1 MKLYPS
7 IPPHLAEFALAQ
19 PIFFTGSAPTYG
31 AHVNLSPKGLPAAT
45 FSIINPNLCAYIDST
60 GSGAETIAHIYENG
74 RVTIMFCS
82 FGLSPMIMRLFCK
95 GKVVEWDQPEF
106 AEWTRRMRKPI
117 DDDGHGAFKGARAII
132 ALEAQSSCGF
142 GVPRLPE
149 CTQSSSPTSSVSE
162 IEDPTNTVSQSEG
175 MQSAFG
181 DRKTLEQW
189 SVKMTSNNKMRGY
202 QAQNNG
208 SSLDGLP
215 GLKAARRDRGERFL
229 WVGDAKA
236 WWRKVVLGGW
246 EGVLLGMVMGLFMS
260 FLMGMVTT
268 TRRIQ

>member
-132 ALEAQSSCGF
+132 ALEVWKARIFSHP
-142 GVPRLPE
+142 PRSTLLTLRLYRPNRLAA
-149 CTQSSSPTSSVSE
+149 SVSPASPSVLNPPLPPPRSPRSK
-162 IEDPTNTVSQSEG
+162 IQQTLSPNPKACSPPLATV
-175 MQSAFG
+175 
-181 DRKTLEQW
+181 KLL
-189 SVKMTSNNKMRGY
+189 
-202 QAQNNG
+202 
-208 SSLDGLP
+208 SSGLS
-215 GLKAARRDRGERFL
+215 K
-229 WVGDAKA
+229 
-236 WWRKVVLGGW
+236 
-246 EGVLLGMVMGLFMS
+246 
-260 FLMGMVTT
+260 
-268 TRRIQ
+268 

>member
-7 IPPHLAEFALAQ
+7 IPPHLAEFALSQ

-132 ALEAQSSCGF
+132 VLEVWKARISSRLSRITLLTPTLYRPNRLAASASLTSPGLPNPPLPP
-142 GVPRLPE
+142 PR
-149 CTQSSSPTSSVSE
+149 SPRSKIQQTLSPS
-162 IEDPTNTVSQSEG
+162 PK
-175 MQSAFG
+175 AFSPPLVTA
-181 DRKTLEQW
+181 KLL
-189 SVKMTSNNKMRGY
+189 
-202 QAQNNG
+202 NNG
-208 SSLDGLP
+208 PS
-215 GLKAARRDRGERFL
+215 K
-229 WVGDAKA
+229 
-236 WWRKVVLGGW
+236 
-246 EGVLLGMVMGLFMS
+246 
-260 FLMGMVTT
+260 
-268 TRRIQ
+268 